1 MVLRLQPWDLMR
13 NGVAAFNGV
22 LCGTVISCLY
32 PAVYKVPMDLKMWI
46 FICIGSIASVYI
58 CAAFLNTL
66 GKANIPYLALPF
78 NLIIVCTFLTIQ
90 PPQDDIDSFETKNS
104 AKFVVDESQ
113 NITDINWC
121 GVGRGIL
128 VSMGQVL

>member
-58 CAAFLNTL
+58 CAAFLVYDL
-66 GKANIPYLALPF
+66 SKHSF
-78 NLIIVCTFLTIQ
+78 FC
-90 PPQDDIDSFETKNS
+90 SFEHHQKSPT
-104 AKFVVDESQ
+104 E
-113 NITDINWC
+113 IIC
-121 GVGRGIL
+121 IYGIL
-128 VSMGQVL
+128 DTYDQFGWFR